1 MQGGRGWHSFAFLRS
16 LPPCAHPIHPR
27 CGEKCYIGIALRT
40 AQGAGYREDKTMR
53 CYYREKQ
60 TVAGNYLQVDIYPVF
75 AKAGARR
82 KKRKPTSEVQQKLNE
97 KHSRER
103 IVMLAN
109 ANFTPQD
116 IRLDLT
122 FRPDAL
128 PENADEAQRVI
139 RNFFRRL
146 KRYRKSAGLPELKY
160 ICVLEASPTGRY
172 HFHLIMSG
180 GVDMRTLSDLWGL
193 GIICTAPLEFNENGI
208 AELVNYITKN
218 TGKNERRVSASRN
231 LKNPSE
237 KTVDGRLTQKKVQEL
252 AGLTDCAAEFEALYP
267 GYRFDSASPFW
278 NDYNAHQYLTV
289 RMYREHHQN
298 RRRRI

>member
-1 MQGGRGWHSFAFLRS
+1 
-16 LPPCAHPIHPR
+16 
-27 CGEKCYIGIALRT
+27 
-40 AQGAGYREDKTMR
+40 MR

-75 AKAGARR
+75 AKAGARK

-103 IVMLAN
+103 IVMMAN

-128 PENADEAQRVI
+128 PEDADGAQRVI

-146 KRYRKSAGLPELKY
+146 KRYRKSAGLGELKY
-160 ICVLEASPTGRY
+160 ICVYEKSPTGRI
-172 HFHLIMSG
+172 HFHLILSG
-180 GVDMRTLSDLWGL
+180 GVDIRTLSSMWGM
-193 GIICTAPLEFNENGI
+193 GIISAAPLEFNENGI
-208 AELVNYITKN
+208 ADLVNYITKN
-218 TGKNERRVSASRN
+218 TGKNERRVSTSRN
-231 LKNPSE
+231 LKKPAE
-237 KTVDGRLTQKKVQEL
+237 KTTDGRLTQRKVQEL

-267 GYRFDSASPFW
+267 GYRFDSAAPFW
-278 NDYNAHQYLTV
+278 NDYNKHQYLTV
-289 RMYREHHQN
+289 KMHRPPEG
-298 RRRRI
+298 RRRRNVKNESWRE